1 MVRIGEIAGRAGV
14 NIQTLRYYE
23 RRGLLAPASRR
34 ESGYREYDEEDVRRV
49 RFIRRAQDL
58 GFTLEEIGD
67 LLAFQADAVRSCAA
81 VEKRASLTLER
92 IDAKIADLKRMQ
104 TGLAQYV
111 HACRDQR
118 SLDACPLLTALGGE
132 GAGRA

>member
-1 MVRIGEIAGRAGV
+1 VDRVSDCLTLYYGIGFRIKKYTESMVRIGEIAGRAGV

-81 VEKRASLTLER
+81 V
-92 IDAKIADLKRMQ
+92 
-104 TGLAQYV
+104 
-111 HACRDQR
+111 
-118 SLDACPLLTALGGE
+118 
-132 GAGRA
+132 